1 MSRSHG
7 NRLPPELVERLS
19 QRDLAAHLGKGIPF
33 VTVDA
38 DGRPH
43 PMLLSAL
50 EIRAL
55 DAGSLAIAI
64 GAASRSARNLI
75 ERETGTLILVEQEL
89 TYYVKARIVD
99 GPVEIDGQ
107 PDLALFLLAA
117 DEVLED
123 AAAGVE
129 AGMRVTGGIRY
140 GPPPS
145 GDEPWARA
153 IRAALAAPPFRA

>member
-1 MSRSHG
+1 M
-7 NRLPPELVERLS
+7 
-19 QRDLAAHLGKGIPF
+19 
-33 VTVDA
+33 TVDA
-38 DGRPH
+38 SGRPH

-55 DAGSLAIAI
+55 DAGSLAIVI
-64 GAASRSARNLI
+64 GAASGSARNLI
-75 ERETGTLILVEQEL
+75 ERETGTLVLVEPEMS
-89 TYYVKARIVD
+89 YYVKARMVD
-99 GPVEIDGQ
+99 GPVEVDGQ
-107 PDLALFLLAA
+107 PGLALFLLGV

-145 GDEPWARA
+145 GEEPWAQA
-153 IRAALAAPPFRA
+153 IRAALVAPRFRA